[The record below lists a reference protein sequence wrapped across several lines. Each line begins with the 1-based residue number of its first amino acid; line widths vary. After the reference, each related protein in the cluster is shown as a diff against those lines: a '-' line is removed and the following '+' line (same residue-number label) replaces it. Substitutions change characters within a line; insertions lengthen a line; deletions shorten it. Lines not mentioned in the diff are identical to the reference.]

1 MYCAVGM
8 VYSTY
13 LCVCISFPTYVY
25 IVLCDHIFSLF
36 TQLESRKSIFQ
47 AFITLHTVGNM
58 FGTIHILCKVEKI
71 LKGNLDLISSTSL
84 SVKIQIMVGKVC
96 LRCKGKILL
105 GIVNKLLKTIFCLIT
120 SSCPII
126 WIFTEGEVVKIFT

>member
-71 LKGNLDLISSTSL
+71 LKGNLDLIPSHSS
-84 SVKIQIMVGKVC
+84 SVKIQIMGRKVC
-96 LRCKGKILL
+96 LRHKNWALPKNFLYSKVCWQHPPM
-105 GIVNKLLKTIFCLIT
+105 FCLYT
-120 SSCPII
+120 SS
-126 WIFTEGEVVKIFT
+126 KLSRL